1 MIKSTIR
8 NKKKANSIL
17 NNTRQTL
24 FSILEAQGCTWT
36 KEHKEGLDQ
45 IDSCVFM
52 ATNSSKGYRCKS

>member
-8 NKKKANSIL
+8 NKKGKFNIKQYTSDVVM
-17 NNTRQTL
+17 
-24 FSILEAQGCTWT
+24 EAQGCTWT
-36 KEHKEGLDQ
+36 KEHKEGWDQ